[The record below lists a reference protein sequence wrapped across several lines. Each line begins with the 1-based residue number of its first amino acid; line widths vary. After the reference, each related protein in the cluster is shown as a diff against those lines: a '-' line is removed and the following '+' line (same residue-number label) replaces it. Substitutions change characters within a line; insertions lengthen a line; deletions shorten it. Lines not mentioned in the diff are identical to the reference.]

1 MLTQCSPNAHPML
14 TRNRAF
20 IHSERGDYGVITVL
34 LRCDKREIALTSRQ
48 DNYQIISQERL
59 IIMHYNIYKNR
70 AKLSLSHFC

>member
-1 MLTQCSPNAHPML
+1 ML

-34 LRCDKREIALTSRQ
+34 LRCDKREIELTSRQ
-48 DNYQIISQERL
+48 DNYQIISLSWL
-59 IIMHYNIYKNR
+59 IVMHYNIYKKR